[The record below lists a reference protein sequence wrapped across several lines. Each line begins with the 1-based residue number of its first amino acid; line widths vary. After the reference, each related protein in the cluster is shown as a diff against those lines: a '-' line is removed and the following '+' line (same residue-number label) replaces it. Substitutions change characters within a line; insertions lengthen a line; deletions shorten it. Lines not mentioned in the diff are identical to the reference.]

1 MQTVETCNDIHN
13 LICPDCWA
21 IRLCLWE
28 GWANGQLRNSS
39 QKVAKP
45 QLNLPIKKVNCSL
58 KTISTINYYFTRS
71 FWTHRVLNT
80 VPFQHSGYV
89 FFCLCNLVYEHLF
102 TMTVELFLL
111 RNIGRVC
118 QRLVGHNQGDGN
130 WSNKSAHCFPC
141 ASVLHSCCYTIVI
154 GAKLHSDHLARYP
167 NFAEQMPANH
177 HQPIRYCKVTHAHA
191 YTHVDIHAPRL
202 HTCKLYFAAQIR
214 MCPLNLLAFTL
225 FDL

>member
-1 MQTVETCNDIHN
+1 MKRPSWILTQDIFQLSVFRFIFLNMIYESIRPWYIANIKSDNSVPMQTVATCKEIHN
-13 LICPDCWA
+13 NPDCWA
-21 IRLCLWE
+21 IGLCLWE

-102 TMTVELFLL
+102 TLTVELFLL
-111 RNIGRVC
+111 RNTGGVC
-118 QRLVGHNQGDGN
+118 RHLVGHNQGDGS
-130 WSNKSAHCFPC
+130 WSNKAARHC
-141 ASVLHSCCYTIVI
+141 LCYTPAAVSWS
-154 GAKLHSDHLARYP
+154 LVLSSTLTHYP
-167 NFAEQMPANH
+167 NIAEQMPIH
-177 HQPIRYCKVTHAHA
+177 HQPIR
-191 YTHVDIHAPRL
+191 
-202 HTCKLYFAAQIR
+202 
-214 MCPLNLLAFTL
+214 
-225 FDL
+225 